1 VGGNPPGT
9 YPPGFLP
16 PTGPPAAATETWRE
30 GVPTLQRLAAGA
42 SVGEP
47 ASTPPTSTPPTS
59 TPPASPSSPGPAAP
73 EELARQLYRH
83 LRRELQRELLVDRE
97 RAGTLVT
104 LPW

>member
-9 YPPGFLP
+9 HPPGFFP
-16 PTGPPAAATETWRE
+16 PTRPSAAATEAWRE
-30 GVPTLQRLAAGA
+30 GAPTLQRLAAGA

-47 ASTPPTSTPPTS
+47 ASTPPAA